1 MAICYD
7 SSRKLYYI
15 SYRLTLPTG
24 ETKSRKIR
32 NTERTRKRVVQQI
45 ELDEIEK
52 DKEKI
57 LKSYHKKK
65 DTFENL
71 VDIYFRQCELTK
83 KDSTNY
89 GNKLVFK
96 NYIFPCLDKSLS
108 LEAIFEPSNMLSLVG
123 KIKDLCKT
131 KNVTT
136 KRLNISIT
144 LLRELYDQ
152 AFQLDLISANSYNK
166 GKLLLKHDKVVKVK
180 TEKLMFWTPEQFD
193 QFIAT
198 FDKEDQKWK
207 MFFEVAYWGAFRIG
221 EILALKRGDFNYE
234 KKTLNVNKTI
244 DKNGKISTTKNKAS
258 IDDVEIPDKIADE
271 LLEYRKSYNN
281 PFDSDYMFF
290 IKHTS
295 RTSTKRIMDKH
306 IKMANLPH
314 IKFHSLRHSM
324 ASRMINAGVLP
335 LYVSKHLRH
344 ASTQQTLDT
353 YSHLFPKVGQ
363 GIMNQI

>member
-24 ETKSRKIR
+24 EIKSRKIR
-32 NTERTRKRVVQQI
+32 NTERTRKRVIQQI

-57 LKSYHKKK
+57 LKEYHKKK

-71 VDIYFRQCELTK
+71 VDIYFSQCELTK
-83 KDSTNY
+83 RESTNY
-89 GNKLVFK
+89 GNKLIFK
-96 NYIFPCLDKSLS
+96 NYIFPCIDKSLS
-108 LEAIFEPSNMLSLVG
+108 LEAIFEPTNMLSLVG
-123 KIKDLCKT
+123 RIRDLCKT
-131 KNVTT
+131 KNVSN
-136 KRLNISIT
+136 KRLNYAIR
-144 LLRELYDQ
+144 LLKELYDQ
-152 AFQLDLISANSYNK
+152 AFQLDLISANSYSK
-166 GKLLLKHDKVVKVK
+166 GKLLLKFDKIEKVK

-198 FDKEDQKWK
+198 FDKVDQKRK

-234 KKTLNVNKTI
+234 KKTLNVNKSL
-244 DKNGKISTTKNKAS
+244 NRRGEISSTKNNAS
-258 IDDVEIPDKIADE
+258 IGDVELPDKIAAE
-271 LLEYRKSYNN
+271 LIEFKTAYNN
-281 PFDSDYMFF
+281 PTKDMFIF
-290 IKHTS
+290 FGN
-295 RTSTKRIMDKH
+295 RTSMTTVRRFMDKH